1 MKKRFFASVLI
12 SSLLFGGIATYAEAI
27 DALFNKIIVKVNGE
41 TVKAENV
48 LINGRTYVPLRA
60 ISEIL
65 NKDVIW
71 DAKTSTADIKTK
83 IAPGWTEVISFSG
96 KTSKKTESFKIEGSQ
111 AKLTWENIDASIF
124 SITLYNASTN
134 KYESLIANT
143 MDKQKEITYIKEPG
157 EYYLDI
163 GSTGNY
169 KILIEQMP

>member
-1 MKKRFFASVLI
+1 M
-12 SSLLFGGIATYAEAI
+12 T
-27 DALFNKIIVKVNGE
+27 
-41 TVKAENV
+41 AENV

-71 DAKTSTADIKTK
+71 DGKTSTAEIKNK
-83 IAPGWTEVISFSG
+83 IVPGWSEVISFTG
-96 KTSKKTESFKIEGSQ
+96 KTSRKTESFKIEGSQ